1 MQLIGRDRWYRV
13 LTISSLLG
21 IDKSVGGDGDEEE
34 AEGQI
39 ARSSRVTTT
48 TAMCITSRAQDSGER
63 FANNRGAII
72 NGHCIGEL
80 FMR

>member
-1 MQLIGRDRWYRV
+1 MQLIGRDTWCTCI

-21 IDKSVGGDGDEEE
+21 IDNNKSGGDGDEEE

-48 TAMCITSRAQDSGER
+48 TAMCVSHLRTQWREICQQ
-63 FANNRGAII
+63 
-72 NGHCIGEL
+72 
-80 FMR
+80 